1 MPRHRR
7 DRRCSHRGPSRR
19 PHLGVE
25 RLEGRIVYAAS
36 IGFDPASRVLSIN
49 GSEGNDTVEVRQQG
63 RNLVASLNS
72 ASGRLSRTMSS
83 ATVSQIVFTGN
94 AGNDTFTNLTA
105 IASRAN
111 GGSGNDVLRGGSAG
125 DELIG
130 GPGNDRLSGDGGND
144 TINAGAGN
152 DTVDSGTGN
161 DTVDA
166 GAGDDSLRGGLGDD
180 RLEGGDGTD
189 SIWGGNGNDM
199 LNGNAGSDMLVGG
212 RGRDRE
218 VDGEDWFADGDND
231 RDGYDNDW
239 SPLDRKYDWSDVF
252 NDYPGNESAWMPD
265 RSVAP
270 TIATVSA
277 EVRKLLGIS
286 ADDAGLRVRVSAF
299 PMPGVTVNGM
309 WRYRTADNVQVNAVW
324 SFSQSDPSRL
334 QVVHRDPWEQFGAVT
349 AYGVGTGPVVYTLP
363 PESVNVLP
371 ILLADLRSDGKSGP
385 LRNLS
390 DIAVRQAQP

>member
-152 DTVDSGTGN
+152 DTVDSGAGN

-231 RDGYDNDW
+231 RDGY
-239 SPLDRKYDWSDVF
+239 
-252 NDYPGNESAWMPD
+252 
-265 RSVAP
+265 
-270 TIATVSA
+270 
-277 EVRKLLGIS
+277 
-286 ADDAGLRVRVSAF
+286 
-299 PMPGVTVNGM
+299 
-309 WRYRTADNVQVNAVW
+309 
-324 SFSQSDPSRL
+324 
-334 QVVHRDPWEQFGAVT
+334 
-349 AYGVGTGPVVYTLP
+349 
-363 PESVNVLP
+363 
-371 ILLADLRSDGKSGP
+371 
-385 LRNLS
+385 
-390 DIAVRQAQP
+390 